1 MTDQATEN
9 FNDLISDSRSGG
21 FDIRDVIKRLETL
34 EGEEELSED
43 EDEEFRQIESFL
55 EEVEGRGGDEEWR
68 GSWYPV
74 TFIEDSDFE
83 SAMDQ
88 LVEDCY
94 DIPKNL
100 PDFVTV
106 VLNYDALQSDYTS
119 IEISGNTYWYR

>member
-9 FNDLISDSRSGG
+9 FNDLINDSMSGG

-74 TFIEDSDFE
+74 TFIKGSDFE

-100 PDFVTV
+100 PDFMTV

-119 IEISGNTYWYR
+119 VKINGNIYWYR